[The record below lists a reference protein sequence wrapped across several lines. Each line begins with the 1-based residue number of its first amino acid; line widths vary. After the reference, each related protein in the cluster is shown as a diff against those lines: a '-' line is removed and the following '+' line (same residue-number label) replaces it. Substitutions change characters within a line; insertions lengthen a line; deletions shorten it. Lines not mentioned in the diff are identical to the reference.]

1 MISTLYITTTSE
13 SIIQL
18 ADATHI
24 SRNFTVKEF
33 ANNLGDKSKPIYL
46 LSPHSQ
52 RFNEVAQRFR
62 DLYKNSIDPT
72 SGYRQPEYNKKV
84 GGDPNSLHLSA
95 CAMDF
100 IDKAK
105 KDPYYVLSLY
115 MGVLFQSGE
124 IGAINLY
131 NEGNYRRYHIEALS
145 DIYLGYNRNHIRVYT
160 NKVEYKQL
168 QDYFT
173 PMGIMVDYHGK
184 K

>member
-1 MISTLYITTTSE
+1 MISTRYITATSE

-18 ADATHI
+18 ADATQL
-24 SRNFTVKEF
+24 SKNFTVKEL
-33 ANNLGDKSKPIYL
+33 ANNQGDKSKPIYL

-52 RFNEVAQRFR
+52 RFNEVAQQFR
-62 DLYKNSIDPT
+62 TQYKNSIDPT
-72 SGYRQPEYNKKV
+72 SGYRQPEYNNKV
-84 GGDPNSLHLSA
+84 GGDPNSQHLRA

-100 IDKAK
+100 VDKAK

-145 DIYLGYNRNHIRVYT
+145 DIYFGYNRNHIRVYT
-160 NKVEYKQL
+160 DIVEYQKIR
-168 QDYFT
+168 DYYT